1 MITSIRY
8 PKMAQESLI
17 REIAIWRDKNP
28 NFLRRFSFG
37 AGMIASTP
45 ISLIESIAYLMFSLI
60 ATIPFTNLK
69 SPLEYLMRS
78 LKGIETIVLTFTVYQ
93 VQNIFCRTFLRGC
106 LQSK

>member
-69 SPLEYLMRS
+69 SPMVYILRS
-78 LKGIETIVLTFTVYQ
+78 LKGIECMALSFSLYQ
-93 VQNIFCRTFLRGC
+93 VQNVLHSKFLIHQR
-106 LQSK
+106 